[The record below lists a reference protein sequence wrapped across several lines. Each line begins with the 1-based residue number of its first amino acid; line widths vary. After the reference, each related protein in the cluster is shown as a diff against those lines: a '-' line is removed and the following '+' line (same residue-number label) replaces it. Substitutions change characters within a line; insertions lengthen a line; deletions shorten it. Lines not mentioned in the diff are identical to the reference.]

1 MNILTLENI
10 EKNYSERKLFD
21 QASFY
26 LQEGEKVGI
35 IGINGTGKSTLL
47 RMMAGEEEPDE
58 GRVVYANHVVVRM
71 LPQQPVFATGA
82 TVIQA
87 VLGTQA
93 VSGDEKSHWE
103 DLHTKHADGV
113 TSEAQ
118 NMDRFALEAEHV
130 DVDHFTREAQA
141 KQMLSELGITDFD
154 VPVGTLS
161 GGLKKR
167 VAIVSALLSEADI
180 LLMDEPTN
188 HLDGQTSQWLENYL
202 KQYRGAVVLVTHD
215 RYFLDSV
222 VNRIVE
228 IDKGQM
234 YSYDANYAGFLELKA
249 AREDMEDASE
259 RKRQSI
265 LRVELEWVKRG
276 ARARTTKQKARLERY
291 EELKSRRAPIR
302 DGSVELSSISSR
314 MGRTTVELHHVSKG
328 YDRTLF
334 SDFNYIFLKGDR
346 IGFVGENGCGKTT
359 MMKLIAGIIKPDTG
373 EVVVGQTVKIGYYS
387 QEWENDPSAGIA
399 YMDPQARVIDYIRD
413 TAEYVRT
420 KDGLVSASS
429 MLDKF
434 LFPPQE
440 QYARIEK
447 LSGGEKKR
455 LNLLRVLMEAPNVLI
470 LDEPTNDLDIQTL
483 TILEDYLD
491 SFDGIVIVVS
501 HDRYFLD
508 RVTKRLFVFEPCGI
522 RQFEGNYSDYA
533 LVREME
539 GAAVASSADASA
551 GKTGEGKGSKGSA
564 AGNGQAAVGD
574 DSVGVSEPVSKAEE
588 RARQGRAHATKVK
601 FTYKEQKDWDTIE
614 DQIAALEEKIGSLE
628 GQIAANAKDFVK
640 LNELMKE
647 KEQAEAQ
654 LEERMERWMYLQE
667 KYDEITASRE

>member
-10 EKNYSERKLFD
+10 DKNYSERKLFD
-21 QASFY
+21 HASFY

-47 RMMAGEEEPDE
+47 RMMAGEEEPDD
-58 GRVVYANHVVVRM
+58 GRIVTANHIVIRM
-71 LPQQPVFATGA
+71 LPQQPVFAEHM
-82 TVIQA
+82 TVLEA
-87 VLGTQA
+87 VL
-93 VSGDEKSHWE
+93 
-103 DLHTKHADGV
+103 DG
-113 TSEAQ
+113 Q
-118 NMDRFALEAEHV
+118 NTHMNT
-130 DVDHFTREAQA
+130 DHFSLEAQA
-141 KQMLSELGITDFD
+141 KQMLAQLGIVDAD
-154 VPVGTLS
+154 QCVNILS

-167 VAIVSALLSEADI
+167 VAIVATLLSEADI
-180 LLMDEPTN
+180 LIMDEPTN
-188 HLDGQTSQWLENYL
+188 HLDSRTAQWLEDYL
-202 KQYRGAVVLVTHD
+202 KNYKGALVLVTHD

-222 VNRIVE
+222 VHRIVE

-234 YSYDANYAGFLELKA
+234 YSYDTNYAGFLELKE
-249 AREDMEDASE
+249 AREQMEDAGE

-265 LRVELEWVKRG
+265 LRVELEWVRRG
-276 ARARTTKQKARLERY
+276 ARARSTKQKARLERY
-291 EELKSRRAPIR
+291 EELKNRHAPVR

-314 MGRTTVELHHVSKG
+314 LGRTTVELHHVGKA
-328 YDRTLF
+328 YEKPLF
-334 SDFNYIFLKGDR
+334 TDFSYIFLKGDR
-346 IGFVGENGCGKTT
+346 IGFIGENGCGKTT
-359 MMKLIAGIIKPDTG
+359 MMKLIAGLIQPDRG

-420 KDGLVSASS
+420 EDGLISASA

-470 LDEPTNDLDIQTL
+470 LDEPTNDLDIRTL

-491 SFDGIVIVVS
+491 RFDGIVIVVS

-508 RVTKRLFVFEPCGI
+508 RVTKRLFAFEPDGI
-522 RQFEGNYSDYA
+522 CQFEGNYSEYA

-539 GAAVASSADASA
+539 QTQSVETSTKRGNAAQTEEQSAETLTRA
-551 GKTGEGKGSKGSA
+551 
-564 AGNGQAAVGD
+564 Q
-574 DSVGVSEPVSKAEE
+574 E
-588 RARQGRAHATKVK
+588 RERQGRTHAAKVK
-601 FTYKEQKDWDTIE
+601 FTYKEQREYETIE
-614 DQIAALEEKIGSLE
+614 DDIAALEQRLE
-628 GQIAANAKDFVK
+628 DIDNDMAANATNAAK
-640 LNELMKE
+640 LRELLGE
-647 KEQAEAQ
+647 KETTEQL
-654 LEERMERWMYLQE
+654 LEEKLERWEYLEELAAKIAAQ
-667 KYDEITASRE
+667 

>member
-21 QASFY
+21 KASFY
-26 LQEGEKVGI
+26 LQEGEKVGV

-47 RMMAGEEEPDE
+47 RMMAGEEEPD
-58 GRVVYANHVVVRM
+58 GGHIVLANHMVVRM
-71 LPQQPVFATGA
+71 LPQQPVFVERA
-82 TVIQA
+82 TVIEAALGVQPLSADMMRQSA
-87 VLGTQA
+87 VDTMQPL
-93 VSGDEKSHWE
+93 
-103 DLHTKHADGV
+103 
-113 TSEAQ
+113 
-118 NMDRFALEAEHV
+118 MDVQDQHV
-130 DVDHFTREAQA
+130 DVDHFSREAQA
-141 KQMLSELGITDFD
+141 KQMLTELGITDFD
-154 VPVGTLS
+154 VAVETLS

-167 VAIVSALLSEADI
+167 VAIVNTLLSEADI

-188 HLDGQTSQWLENYL
+188 HLDSQTSQWLENYL

-222 VNRIVE
+222 AHRIVE

-291 EELKSRRAPIR
+291 EELKSRRAPVR

-314 MGRTTVELHHVSKG
+314 MGRTTVELHHVSKA
-328 YDRTLF
+328 YDRQLF

-359 MMKLIAGIIKPDTG
+359 MMKLIAGIIQPDEG

-508 RVTKRLFVFEPCGI
+508 RVTKRLFVFEPGGI

-539 GAAVASSADASA
+539 TAEGNMAVSA
-551 GKTGEGKGSKGSA
+551 GKSGAMKTT
-564 AGNGQAAVGD
+564 AGNMQNIARD
-574 DSVGVSEPVSKAEE
+574 DSGEIDIPLSRAEE

-601 FTYKEQKDWDTIE
+601 FTYKEQQDWDTIE
-614 DQIAALEEKIGSLE
+614 DQITDLEEKIESLE

-640 LNELMKE
+640 LNELMAE
-647 KEQAEAQ
+647 KEQAEGE

-667 KYDEITASRE
+667 KYEEIMAEKN

>member
-10 EKNYSERKLFD
+10 DKNYSERKLFD
-21 QASFY
+21 HASFY

-47 RMMAGEEEPDE
+47 RMMAGEEEPDD
-58 GRVVYANHVVVRM
+58 GRIVTANHIVIRM
-71 LPQQPVFATGA
+71 LPQQPVFAEHM
-82 TVIQA
+82 TVLEA
-87 VLGTQA
+87 VL
-93 VSGDEKSHWE
+93 
-103 DLHTKHADGV
+103 DG
-113 TSEAQ
+113 Q
-118 NMDRFALEAEHV
+118 NTHMNT
-130 DVDHFTREAQA
+130 DHFSLEAQA
-141 KQMLSELGITDFD
+141 KQMLAQLGIVD
-154 VPVGTLS
+154 VDQCVNILS

-167 VAIVSALLSEADI
+167 VAIVATLLSEADI
-180 LLMDEPTN
+180 LIMDEPTN
-188 HLDGQTSQWLENYL
+188 HLDSRTAQWLEDYL
-202 KQYRGAVVLVTHD
+202 KNYKGALVLVTHD

-222 VNRIVE
+222 VHRIVE

-234 YSYDANYAGFLELKA
+234 YSYDTNYAGFLELKE
-249 AREDMEDASE
+249 AREQMEDAGE

-265 LRVELEWVKRG
+265 LRVELEWVRRG
-276 ARARTTKQKARLERY
+276 ARARSTKQKARLERY
-291 EELKSRRAPIR
+291 EELKNRHAPVR

-314 MGRTTVELHHVSKG
+314 LGRTTVELHHVGKA
-328 YDRTLF
+328 YEKPLF
-334 SDFNYIFLKGDR
+334 TDFSYIFLKGDR
-346 IGFVGENGCGKTT
+346 IGFIGENGCGKTT
-359 MMKLIAGIIKPDTG
+359 MMKLIAGLIQPDCG

-420 KDGLVSASS
+420 EDGLISASA

-470 LDEPTNDLDIQTL
+470 LDEPTNDLDIRTL

-491 SFDGIVIVVS
+491 RFDGIVIVVS

-508 RVTKRLFVFEPCGI
+508 RVTKRLFAFEPDGI
-522 RQFEGNYSDYA
+522 CQFEGNYSEYA

-539 GAAVASSADASA
+539 QTQSVETSTKRGNVA
-551 GKTGEGKGSKGSA
+551 
-564 AGNGQAAVGD
+564 Q
-574 DSVGVSEPVSKAEE
+574 AEE
-588 RARQGRAHATKVK
+588 QSAETLTRAQERERQGRTHAAKVK
-601 FTYKEQKDWDTIE
+601 FTYKEQREYDTIE
-614 DQIAALEEKIGSLE
+614 DDIAALEQRLE
-628 GQIAANAKDFVK
+628 DIDNDMAANATNAAK
-640 LNELMKE
+640 LRELLGE
-647 KEQAEAQ
+647 KETTEQL
-654 LEERMERWMYLQE
+654 LEEKLERWEYLEELAAKIAVQ
-667 KYDEITASRE
+667 

>member
-10 EKNYSERKLFD
+10 DKNYSERKLFD
-21 QASFY
+21 HASFY

-47 RMMAGEEEPDE
+47 RMMAGEEEPDN
-58 GRVVYANHVVVRM
+58 GRIVTANHVVIRM
-71 LPQQPVFATGA
+71 LPQQPVFAEHM
-82 TVIQA
+82 TVLEA
-87 VLGTQA
+87 VL
-93 VSGDEKSHWE
+93 
-103 DLHTKHADGV
+103 DG
-113 TSEAQ
+113 Q
-118 NMDRFALEAEHV
+118 NTHMNT
-130 DVDHFTREAQA
+130 DHFSLEAQA
-141 KQMLSELGITDFD
+141 KQMLAQLGIVDAD
-154 VPVGTLS
+154 QCVNILS

-167 VAIVSALLSEADI
+167 VAIVATLLSEADI
-180 LLMDEPTN
+180 LIMDEPTN
-188 HLDGQTSQWLENYL
+188 HLDSRTAQWLEDYL
-202 KQYRGAVVLVTHD
+202 KNYKGALVLVTHD

-222 VNRIVE
+222 VHRIVE

-234 YSYDANYAGFLELKA
+234 YSYDTNYAGFLELKE
-249 AREDMEDASE
+249 AREQMEDAGE

-265 LRVELEWVKRG
+265 LRVELEWVRRG
-276 ARARTTKQKARLERY
+276 ARARSTKQKARLERY
-291 EELKSRRAPIR
+291 EELKNRHAPVR

-314 MGRTTVELHHVSKG
+314 LGRTTVELHHVGKA
-328 YDRTLF
+328 YEKPLF
-334 SDFNYIFLKGDR
+334 TDFSYIFLKGDR
-346 IGFVGENGCGKTT
+346 IGFIGENGCGKTT
-359 MMKLIAGIIKPDTG
+359 MMKLIAGLIQPDRG

-420 KDGLVSASS
+420 EDGLISASA

-470 LDEPTNDLDIQTL
+470 LDEPTNDLDIRTL

-491 SFDGIVIVVS
+491 RFDGIVIVVS

-508 RVTKRLFVFEPCGI
+508 RVTKRLFAFEADGI
-522 RQFEGNYSDYA
+522 CQFEGNYSEYA

-539 GAAVASSADASA
+539 QTQSVETSTKRGNAAQTEEQSAETLTRA
-551 GKTGEGKGSKGSA
+551 
-564 AGNGQAAVGD
+564 Q
-574 DSVGVSEPVSKAEE
+574 E
-588 RARQGRAHATKVK
+588 RERQGRTHAAKVK
-601 FTYKEQKDWDTIE
+601 FTYKEQREYDTIE
-614 DQIAALEEKIGSLE
+614 DDIAALEQRLE
-628 GQIAANAKDFVK
+628 DIDNDMAANATNAAK
-640 LNELMKE
+640 LRELLGE
-647 KEQAEAQ
+647 KETTEQL
-654 LEERMERWMYLQE
+654 LEEKLERWEYLEELAAKIAAQ
-667 KYDEITASRE
+667 

>member
-10 EKNYSERKLFD
+10 DKNYSERKLFD
-21 QASFY
+21 HASFY

-47 RMMAGEEEPDE
+47 RMMAGEEEPDD
-58 GRVVYANHVVVRM
+58 GRIVTANHIVIRM
-71 LPQQPVFATGA
+71 LPQQPVFAEHM
-82 TVIQA
+82 TVLEA
-87 VLGTQA
+87 VL
-93 VSGDEKSHWE
+93 
-103 DLHTKHADGV
+103 DG
-113 TSEAQ
+113 Q
-118 NMDRFALEAEHV
+118 NTHMNT
-130 DVDHFTREAQA
+130 DHFSLEAQA
-141 KQMLSELGITDFD
+141 KQMLAQLGIVD
-154 VPVGTLS
+154 VDQCVNILS

-167 VAIVSALLSEADI
+167 VAIVATLLSEADI
-180 LLMDEPTN
+180 LIMDEPTN
-188 HLDGQTSQWLENYL
+188 HLDSRTAQWLEDYL
-202 KQYRGAVVLVTHD
+202 KNYKGALVLVTHD

-222 VNRIVE
+222 VHRIVE

-234 YSYDANYAGFLELKA
+234 YSYDTNYAGFLELKE
-249 AREDMEDASE
+249 AREQMEDAGE

-265 LRVELEWVKRG
+265 LRVELEWVRRG
-276 ARARTTKQKARLERY
+276 ARARSTKQKARLERY
-291 EELKSRRAPIR
+291 EELKNRHAPVR

-314 MGRTTVELHHVSKG
+314 LGRTTVELHHVGKA
-328 YDRTLF
+328 YEKPLF
-334 SDFNYIFLKGDR
+334 TDFSYIFLKGDR
-346 IGFVGENGCGKTT
+346 IGFIGENGCGKTT
-359 MMKLIAGIIKPDTG
+359 MMKLIAGLIQPDCG

-420 KDGLVSASS
+420 EDGLISASA

-470 LDEPTNDLDIQTL
+470 LDEPTNDLDIRTL

-491 SFDGIVIVVS
+491 RFDGIVIVVS

-508 RVTKRLFVFEPCGI
+508 RVTKRLFAFEPDGI
-522 RQFEGNYSDYA
+522 CQFEGNYSEYA

-539 GAAVASSADASA
+539 QTQSVETSTKRGNVA
-551 GKTGEGKGSKGSA
+551 
-564 AGNGQAAVGD
+564 Q
-574 DSVGVSEPVSKAEE
+574 AEE
-588 RARQGRAHATKVK
+588 QSAETLTRAQERERQGRTHAAKVK
-601 FTYKEQKDWDTIE
+601 FTYKEQREYDTIE
-614 DQIAALEEKIGSLE
+614 DDIAALEQRLE
-628 GQIAANAKDFVK
+628 DIDNDMAANATNAAK
-640 LNELMKE
+640 LRELLGE
-647 KEQAEAQ
+647 KETTEQL
-654 LEERMERWMYLQE
+654 LEEKLERWEYLEELAAKIAAQ
-667 KYDEITASRE
+667 

>member
-21 QASFY
+21 KASFY
-26 LQEGEKVGI
+26 LQEGEKVGM

-47 RMMAGEEEPDE
+47 RMMSGEEEPDG
-58 GRVVYANHVVVRM
+58 GRVVFANHVVVRM
-71 LPQQPVFATGA
+71 LPQQPVFTAGM
-82 TVIQA
+82 TV
-87 VLGTQA
+87 
-93 VSGDEKSHWE
+93 
-103 DLHTKHADGV
+103 
-113 TSEAQ
+113 
-118 NMDRFALEAEHV
+118 LEAALDSRNTHV
-130 DVDHFTREAQA
+130 NTDHFTLEAQA
-141 KQMLSELGITDFD
+141 KQMLFELGITDLD
-154 VPVGTLS
+154 AKVETLS
-161 GGLKKR
+161 GGLRKR
-167 VAIVSALLSEADI
+167 VAIVATLLSEADI
-180 LLMDEPTN
+180 LLLDEPTN
-188 HLDGQTSQWLENYL
+188 HLDSRTSQWLEDYL
-202 KQYRGAVVLVTHD
+202 KKYRGALVLVTHD
-215 RYFLDSV
+215 RYFLDRV
-222 VNRIVE
+222 VHRIVE

-276 ARARTTKQKARLERY
+276 ARARSTKQKARLERY
-291 EELKSRRAPIR
+291 EELKNRRAPVR

-314 MGRTTVELHHVSKG
+314 MGRTTVELHHISKS
-328 YDRTLF
+328 YEKPLF

-346 IGFVGENGCGKTT
+346 IGFIGENGCGKTT
-359 MMKLIAGIIKPDTG
+359 MMKIIAGSIQPDSG

-387 QEWENDPSAGIA
+387 QEWENDPAAGIA
-399 YMDPQARVIDYIRD
+399 YMNPQSRVIDYIRD

-420 KDGLVSASS
+420 KDGLVSASA
-429 MLDKF
+429 MLDQF

-508 RVTKRLFVFEPCGI
+508 RVTKRLFAFEAGKL
-522 RQFEGNYSDYA
+522 RQFEGNYSEYCF
-533 LVREME
+533 VREME
-539 GAAVASSADASA
+539 TALLEADTDQRKEAAAEASKDGA
-551 GKTGEGKGSKGSA
+551 
-564 AGNGQAAVGD
+564 
-574 DSVGVSEPVSKAEE
+574 VSLSKAEE
-588 RARQGRAHATKVK
+588 RERQGRAHAKKVK
-601 FTYKEQKDWDTIE
+601 FTYKEQQDWDTIE
-614 DQIAALEEKIGSLE
+614 DVIAGLEEAIDMLE
-628 GQIAANAKDFVK
+628 QQISANSKDFVR
-640 LNELMKE
+640 LNELMAKKE
-647 KEQAEAQ
+647 ETEAQ
-654 LEERMERWMYLQE
+654 LEERMERWMFLQE
-667 KYDEITASRE
+667 KYEEMNGNE

>member
-10 EKNYSERKLFD
+10 DKNYSERKLFD
-21 QASFY
+21 HASFY

-47 RMMAGEEEPDE
+47 RMMAGEEEPDD
-58 GRVVYANHVVVRM
+58 GRIVTANHVVIRM
-71 LPQQPVFATGA
+71 LPQQPVFAEHM
-82 TVIQA
+82 TVLEA
-87 VLGTQA
+87 VL
-93 VSGDEKSHWE
+93 
-103 DLHTKHADGV
+103 DG
-113 TSEAQ
+113 Q
-118 NMDRFALEAEHV
+118 NTHMNT
-130 DVDHFTREAQA
+130 DHFSLEAQA
-141 KQMLSELGITDFD
+141 KQMLAQLGIVDAD
-154 VPVGTLS
+154 QCVNILS

-167 VAIVSALLSEADI
+167 VAIVATLLSEADI
-180 LLMDEPTN
+180 LIMDEPTN
-188 HLDGQTSQWLENYL
+188 HLDSRTAQWLEDYL
-202 KQYRGAVVLVTHD
+202 KNYKGALVLVTHD

-222 VNRIVE
+222 VHRIVE

-234 YSYDANYAGFLELKA
+234 YSYDTNYAGFLELKE
-249 AREDMEDASE
+249 AREQMEDAGE

-265 LRVELEWVKRG
+265 LRVELEWVRRG
-276 ARARTTKQKARLERY
+276 ARARSTKQKARLERY
-291 EELKSRRAPIR
+291 EELKNRHAPVR

-314 MGRTTVELHHVSKG
+314 LGRTTVELHHVGKA
-328 YDRTLF
+328 YEKPLF
-334 SDFNYIFLKGDR
+334 TDFSYIFLKGDR
-346 IGFVGENGCGKTT
+346 IGFIGENGCGKTT
-359 MMKLIAGIIKPDTG
+359 MMKLIAGLIQPDRG

-420 KDGLVSASS
+420 EDGLISASA

-470 LDEPTNDLDIQTL
+470 LDEPTNDLDIRTL

-491 SFDGIVIVVS
+491 RFDGIVIVVS

-508 RVTKRLFVFEPCGI
+508 RVTKRLFAFEPDGI
-522 RQFEGNYSDYA
+522 CQFEGNYSEYA

-539 GAAVASSADASA
+539 QTQSVETSTKRGNAAQTEEDSAETLTRA
-551 GKTGEGKGSKGSA
+551 
-564 AGNGQAAVGD
+564 Q
-574 DSVGVSEPVSKAEE
+574 E
-588 RARQGRAHATKVK
+588 RERQGRTHAAKVK
-601 FTYKEQKDWDTIE
+601 FTYKEQREYDTIE
-614 DQIAALEEKIGSLE
+614 DDIAALEQRLE
-628 GQIAANAKDFVK
+628 DIDNDMAANATNAAK
-640 LNELMKE
+640 LRELLGE
-647 KEQAEAQ
+647 KETTEQL
-654 LEERMERWMYLQE
+654 LEEKLERWEYLEELAAKIAAQ
-667 KYDEITASRE
+667 

>member
-10 EKNYSERKLFD
+10 DKNYSERKLFD
-21 QASFY
+21 HASFY

-47 RMMAGEEEPDE
+47 RMMAGEEEPDD
-58 GRVVYANHVVVRM
+58 GRIVTANHVVIRM
-71 LPQQPVFATGA
+71 LPQQPVFAEHM
-82 TVIQA
+82 TVLEA
-87 VLGTQA
+87 VL
-93 VSGDEKSHWE
+93 
-103 DLHTKHADGV
+103 DG
-113 TSEAQ
+113 Q
-118 NMDRFALEAEHV
+118 NTHMNT
-130 DVDHFTREAQA
+130 DHFSLEAQA
-141 KQMLSELGITDFD
+141 KQMLAQLGIVDAD
-154 VPVGTLS
+154 QCVNILS

-167 VAIVSALLSEADI
+167 VAIVATLLSEADI
-180 LLMDEPTN
+180 LIMDEPTN
-188 HLDGQTSQWLENYL
+188 HLDSRTAQWLEDYL
-202 KQYRGAVVLVTHD
+202 KNYKGALVLVTHD

-222 VNRIVE
+222 VHRIVE

-234 YSYDANYAGFLELKA
+234 YSYDTNYVGFLELKE
-249 AREDMEDASE
+249 AREQMEDAGE

-265 LRVELEWVKRG
+265 LRVELEWVRRG
-276 ARARTTKQKARLERY
+276 ARARSTKQKARLERY
-291 EELKSRRAPIR
+291 EELKNRHAPVR

-314 MGRTTVELHHVSKG
+314 LGRTTVELHHVGKA
-328 YDRTLF
+328 YEKPLF
-334 SDFNYIFLKGDR
+334 TDFSYIFLKGDR
-346 IGFVGENGCGKTT
+346 IGFIGENGCGKTT
-359 MMKLIAGIIKPDTG
+359 MMKLIAGLIQPDRG

-420 KDGLVSASS
+420 EDGLISASA

-470 LDEPTNDLDIQTL
+470 LDEPTNDLDIRTL

-491 SFDGIVIVVS
+491 RFDGIVIVVS

-508 RVTKRLFVFEPCGI
+508 RVTKRLFAFEPDGI
-522 RQFEGNYSDYA
+522 CQFEGNYSEYA

-539 GAAVASSADASA
+539 QTQSVETSTKRGNAAQTEEQSAETLTRA
-551 GKTGEGKGSKGSA
+551 
-564 AGNGQAAVGD
+564 Q
-574 DSVGVSEPVSKAEE
+574 E
-588 RARQGRAHATKVK
+588 RERQGRTHAAKVK
-601 FTYKEQKDWDTIE
+601 FTYKEQREYDTIE
-614 DQIAALEEKIGSLE
+614 DDIAALEQRLE
-628 GQIAANAKDFVK
+628 DIDNDMAANATNAAK
-640 LNELMKE
+640 LRELLGE
-647 KEQAEAQ
+647 KETTEQL
-654 LEERMERWMYLQE
+654 LEEKLERWEYLEELAAKIAAQ
-667 KYDEITASRE
+667 

>member
-10 EKNYSERKLFD
+10 DKNYSERKLFD
-21 QASFY
+21 HASFY

-47 RMMAGEEEPDE
+47 RMMAGEEEPDD
-58 GRVVYANHVVVRM
+58 GRIVTANHIVIRM
-71 LPQQPVFATGA
+71 LPQQPVFAEHM
-82 TVIQA
+82 TVLEA
-87 VLGTQA
+87 VL
-93 VSGDEKSHWE
+93 
-103 DLHTKHADGV
+103 DG
-113 TSEAQ
+113 Q
-118 NMDRFALEAEHV
+118 NTHMNT
-130 DVDHFTREAQA
+130 DHFSLEAQA
-141 KQMLSELGITDFD
+141 KQMLAQLDIVD
-154 VPVGTLS
+154 VDQCVNKLS

-167 VAIVSALLSEADI
+167 VAIVATLLSEADI
-180 LLMDEPTN
+180 LIMDEPTN
-188 HLDGQTSQWLENYL
+188 HLDSRTAQWLEDYL
-202 KQYRGAVVLVTHD
+202 KNYKGALVLVTHD

-222 VNRIVE
+222 VHRIVE

-234 YSYDANYAGFLELKA
+234 YSYDTNYAGFLELKE
-249 AREDMEDASE
+249 AREQMEDAGE

-265 LRVELEWVKRG
+265 LRVELEWVRRG
-276 ARARTTKQKARLERY
+276 ARARSTKQKARLERY
-291 EELKSRRAPIR
+291 EELKNRHAPVR

-314 MGRTTVELHHVSKG
+314 LGRTTVELHHVGKA
-328 YDRTLF
+328 YEKPLF
-334 SDFNYIFLKGDR
+334 TDFSYIFLKGDR
-346 IGFVGENGCGKTT
+346 IGFIGENGCGKTT
-359 MMKLIAGIIKPDTG
+359 MMKLIAGLIQPDRG

-420 KDGLVSASS
+420 EDGLISASA

-470 LDEPTNDLDIQTL
+470 LDEPTNDLDIRTL

-491 SFDGIVIVVS
+491 RFDGIVIVVS

-508 RVTKRLFVFEPCGI
+508 RVTKRLFAFEPDGI
-522 RQFEGNYSDYA
+522 CQFEGNYSEYA

-539 GAAVASSADASA
+539 QTQSVETSTKRGNAAQTEEQSAETLTRA
-551 GKTGEGKGSKGSA
+551 
-564 AGNGQAAVGD
+564 Q
-574 DSVGVSEPVSKAEE
+574 E
-588 RARQGRAHATKVK
+588 RERQGRTHAAKVK
-601 FTYKEQKDWDTIE
+601 FTYKEQREYDTIE
-614 DQIAALEEKIGSLE
+614 DDIAALEQRLE
-628 GQIAANAKDFVK
+628 DIDNDMAANATNAAK
-640 LNELMKE
+640 LRELLGE
-647 KEQAEAQ
+647 KETTEQL
-654 LEERMERWMYLQE
+654 LEEKLERWEYLEELAAKIAAQ
-667 KYDEITASRE
+667 

>member
-21 QASFY
+21 KASFY

-47 RMMAGEEEPDE
+47 RMMAGEEEPDG
-58 GRVVYANHVVVRM
+58 GRIVLANHVVVRM
-71 LPQQPVFATGA
+71 LPQQPVFAENM

-87 VLGTQA
+87 ALGMQ
-93 VSGDEKSHWE
+93 E
-103 DLHTKHADGV
+103 L
-113 TSEAQ
+113 
-118 NMDRFALEAEHV
+118 HV
-130 DVDHFTREAQA
+130 DTGHFSLEAQA
-141 KQMLSELGITDFD
+141 KQMLAELGITDFD
-154 VPVGTLS
+154 VVVNTLS

-167 VAIVSALLSEADI
+167 VAIVRTLLSEADI

-188 HLDGQTSQWLENYL
+188 HLDSQTSQWLENYL
-202 KQYRGAVVLVTHD
+202 KKYRGAVVLVTHD
-215 RYFLDSV
+215 RYFLDCV

-249 AREDMEDASE
+249 AREDIEDANE

-291 EELKSRRAPIR
+291 EELKSRRAPVR

-314 MGRTTVELHHVSKG
+314 LGRTTVELHHVSKR
-328 YDRTLF
+328 YDRELF
-334 SDFNYIFLKGDR
+334 SDFTYIFLKGDR

-359 MMKLIAGIIKPDTG
+359 MMKIIAGLISPDEG

-508 RVTKRLFVFEPCGI
+508 RVTKRLFVFEPGGI

-539 GAAVASSADASA
+539 SVTCELSGNA
-551 GKTGEGKGSKGSA
+551 GKNGSGNIDETDEA
-564 AGNGQAAVGD
+564 ASVDVSGA
-574 DSVGVSEPVSKAEE
+574 DSRAQE
-588 RARQGRAHATKVK
+588 RARQGRAHSVKVK
-601 FTYKEQKDWDTIE
+601 FSYKEQQDWETIE
-614 DQIAALEEKIGSLE
+614 DQIAALEEKIESLE
-628 GQIAANAKDFVK
+628 GQITANAKDFVK
-640 LNELMKE
+640 LNELMSE
-647 KEQAEAQ
+647 KEQTEGE

-667 KYDEITASRE
+667 KYEEIMASKE

>member
-10 EKNYSERKLFD
+10 DKNYSERKLFD
-21 QASFY
+21 HASFY

-47 RMMAGEEEPDE
+47 RMMAGEEEPDN
-58 GRVVYANHVVVRM
+58 GRIVTANHVVIRM
-71 LPQQPVFATGA
+71 LPQQPVFAEHM
-82 TVIQA
+82 TVLEA
-87 VLGTQA
+87 VL
-93 VSGDEKSHWE
+93 
-103 DLHTKHADGV
+103 DG
-113 TSEAQ
+113 Q
-118 NMDRFALEAEHV
+118 NTHMNT
-130 DVDHFTREAQA
+130 DHFSLEAQA
-141 KQMLSELGITDFD
+141 KQMLAQLGIVDAD
-154 VPVGTLS
+154 QCVNILS

-167 VAIVSALLSEADI
+167 VAIVATLLSEADI
-180 LLMDEPTN
+180 LIMDEPTN
-188 HLDGQTSQWLENYL
+188 HLDSRTAQWLEDYL
-202 KQYRGAVVLVTHD
+202 KNYKGALVLVTHD

-222 VNRIVE
+222 VHRIVE

-234 YSYDANYAGFLELKA
+234 YSYDTNYAGFLELKE
-249 AREDMEDASE
+249 AREQMEDAGE

-265 LRVELEWVKRG
+265 LRVELEWVRRG
-276 ARARTTKQKARLERY
+276 ARARSTKQKARLERY
-291 EELKSRRAPIR
+291 EELKNRHAPVR

-314 MGRTTVELHHVSKG
+314 LGRTTVELHHVGKA
-328 YDRTLF
+328 YEKPLF
-334 SDFNYIFLKGDR
+334 TDFSYIFLKGDR
-346 IGFVGENGCGKTT
+346 IGFIGENGCGKTT
-359 MMKLIAGIIKPDTG
+359 MMKLIAGLIQPDCG

-420 KDGLVSASS
+420 EDGLISASA

-470 LDEPTNDLDIQTL
+470 LDEPTNDLDIRTL

-491 SFDGIVIVVS
+491 RFDGIVIVVS

-508 RVTKRLFVFEPCGI
+508 RVTKRLFAFEPDGI
-522 RQFEGNYSDYA
+522 CQFEGNYSEYA

-539 GAAVASSADASA
+539 QTQSVETSTKRGNAAQTEEQSAETLTRA
-551 GKTGEGKGSKGSA
+551 
-564 AGNGQAAVGD
+564 Q
-574 DSVGVSEPVSKAEE
+574 E
-588 RARQGRAHATKVK
+588 RERQGRTHAAKVK
-601 FTYKEQKDWDTIE
+601 FTYKEQREYDTIE
-614 DQIAALEEKIGSLE
+614 DDIAALEQRLE
-628 GQIAANAKDFVK
+628 DIDNDMAANATNAAK
-640 LNELMKE
+640 LRELLGE
-647 KEQAEAQ
+647 KETTEQL
-654 LEERMERWMYLQE
+654 LEEKLERWEYLEELAAKIAAQ
-667 KYDEITASRE
+667 